1 MESHLRAAPYSKI
14 NHLGSAYETMALH
27 AKSFTWAARL
37 FPRQTATDVA
47 VLYAFCRHVDDIA
60 DHQTAHVARHKLAD
74 IRSDLDAAF
83 SCQPDVQAFIDL
95 AQQIRIDSRLPQIF
109 VDTIKSDTDKVR
121 VTSWNDLVRYAYGVA
136 STVGLMMCGVMGV
149 GDPAALPFAV
159 DLGIAMQLTNIA
171 RDVVDDA
178 RNDRIYLPQEMLGID
193 VEPHHI
199 LSGEPDIRRQ
209 VANAREHLLDRAA
222 GYYRSADK
230 GMRFIPF
237 RARLAVMTAARLYE
251 AIGPQIRA
259 ESTWGGRAFVR
270 DSEKIWRTL
279 RAVGSTLF
287 NPLYWN
293 TGRQPDH
300 DLKLHQALKGLPGTH
315 RGL

>member
-1 MESHLRAAPYSKI
+1 MESHSCAAPYNNI
-14 NHLGSAYETMALH
+14 NHRGSAQKTMARH

-47 VLYAFCRHVDDIA
+47 VLYAFCRHVDDVA
-60 DHQTAHVARHKLAD
+60 DHQTTYVARHKLGN

-83 SCQPDVQAFIDL
+83 SCQPAVQAFIDL
-95 AQQIRIDSRLPQIF
+95 AQQNRIDFRLPKIL
-109 VDTIKSDTDKVR
+109 VDAIQSDTAKVR
-121 VTSWNDLVRYAYGVA
+121 VKSWDDLVRYAYGVA
-136 STVGLMMCGVMGV
+136 STVGLMMCSVMRV

-178 RNDRIYLPQEMLGID
+178 HNDRIYLPPEMLGID

-199 LSGEPDIRRQ
+199 LSGEPYIRQQ
-209 VANAREHLLDRAA
+209 VADAREQLLDRAA
-222 GYYRSADK
+222 RYYRSADK

-259 ESTWGGRAFVR
+259 ESIWGRRAFIR
-270 DSEKIWRTL
+270 DSEKTWRTL
-279 RAVGSTLF
+279 CAVASTLF
-287 NPLYWN
+287 NPHYWN
-293 TGRQPDH
+293 AGRQPDH
-300 DLKLHQALKGLPGTH
+300 DLKLHQALKGLPGTD